1 MPFCMM
7 SDARSGFV
15 FLNVS
20 LMCTT
25 ISSQGPTSAARTSSD
40 WMVTSFGCSVMTSW
54 PEMIM
59 SRSRPSSNG
68 RMEPILIL
76 MISAVRSPILMPRRS
91 RRCMAMASSMRLP
104 ARRSDDEVTMPP
116 SEMTATSVVP
126 PPMSTTMEPVGS
138 VTGRSAPMAA
148 AMGSSMR

>member
-1 MPFCMM
+1 
-7 SDARSGFV
+7 
-15 FLNVS
+15 
-20 LMCTT
+20 
-25 ISSQGPTSAARTSSD
+25 
-40 WMVTSFGCSVMTSW
+40 
-54 PEMIM
+54 
-59 SRSRPSSNG
+59 
-68 RMEPILIL
+68 
-76 MISAVRSPILMPRRS
+76 
-91 RRCMAMASSMRLP
+91 MAMASSMRLP